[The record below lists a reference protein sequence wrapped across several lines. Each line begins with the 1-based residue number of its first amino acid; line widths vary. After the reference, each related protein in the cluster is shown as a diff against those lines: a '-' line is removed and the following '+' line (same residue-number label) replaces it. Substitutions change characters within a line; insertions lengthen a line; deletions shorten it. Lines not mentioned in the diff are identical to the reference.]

1 MLVCSNCHHE
11 QDSGKFCEKCG
22 KHLVAKQ
29 VEVEVASTQ
38 EVSYTNGGAG
48 PNDAGNPNVE
58 TAKNALRE
66 YGAYFMKLLKNP
78 THAFSA
84 NERYFY
90 NGLITI
96 ALYTILLSLA
106 LYFYAN
112 SIVKTMG
119 FLFGS
124 SLPFSINFRLIIFI
138 LIVIAIAFFSAF
150 AIIKIAKHPGSFQSL
165 VAQFGGLLVPFTL
178 LHAIGLIGGLV
189 GSDFLTLVPIAL
201 SVSLSISFIP
211 VLFVYEKVSHIDNN
225 GQKVYLSLGT
235 VVLMGIIFYILG
247 EAVLSSMLE
256 ELSMIFDYIL

>member
-1 MLVCSNCHHE
+1 MLVCSNCQHE
-11 QDSGKFCEKCG
+11 QDTGKFCEKCG
-22 KHLVAKQ
+22 QPLVVKEAQ
-29 VEVEVASTQ
+29 AEVASGH
-38 EVSYTNGGAG
+38 EVPYTDGGESQH
-48 PNDAGNPNVE
+48 DTGNPTVE
-58 TAKNALRE
+58 TTKKAVGE

-78 THAFSA
+78 THALTM

-106 LYFYAN
+106 LYFYVN
-112 SIVKTMG
+112 SIMQG

-124 SLPFSINFRLIIFI
+124 SLPFAINFRLIIFI
-138 LIVIAIAFFSAF
+138 LIVVAIAFFSAF
-150 AIIKIAKHPGSFQSL
+150 AIIKIAKHQESFQSL

-189 GSDFLTLVPIAL
+189 ESDFLTFVPIAL

-211 VLFVYEKVSHIDNN
+211 VLFVYEKVSHVDNN
-225 GQKVYLSLGT
+225 SQKVYLSLGT

-256 ELSMIFDYIL
+256 ELSVIFDNIL